1 MGTKAIVEH
10 EHQEARLITWPMVDT
25 EKGFVKDLDSYLSHR
40 GTLELR
46 KKELLHMRW
55 TERVWMPIQ
64 KNIRDHHLLCQ
75 GKEAEKMRSAVLHY
89 LEHCNTK
96 GFVSLE
102 SYDPNEYDPFLH
114 LISGPRYFKVSTPSL
129 KDPLLLQSRDRTREM
144 RTVLHCQ
151 TGNRGFAKMQQK
163 EMVLDPSVLA
173 QEISD
178 ARDEL
183 HYKIA
188 VCGASPYICAILS
201 RCMSP
206 FTLIK
211 DGQISTC
218 SHYTSKNKN
227 LSKPQPIQEASYYPG
242 HSMLHPTSNTIIFRG
257 PSSEAGGTL
266 LYLFGL
272 LLLGVQAAKLV
283 EPYCIC

>member
-1 MGTKAIVEH
+1 MGTKAGAEKGCYEDMSISMSDSRRSCLGNRIPFPSKCVGKRRAPEGWLSHSSIGRLQAIVEH
-10 EHQEARLITWPMVDT
+10 ENQEARLITWPMVDT

-151 TGNRGFAKMQQK
+151 TGHVFTHKHTEELLKINLGHVPLSYCYGATMRLSGATEKPNRYNASEYSKDTSQQ
-163 EMVLDPSVLA
+163 
-173 QEISD
+173 
-178 ARDEL
+178 
-183 HYKIA
+183 
-188 VCGASPYICAILS
+188 
-201 RCMSP
+201 
-206 FTLIK
+206 T
-211 DGQISTC
+211 
-218 SHYTSKNKN
+218 
-227 LSKPQPIQEASYYPG
+227 
-242 HSMLHPTSNTIIFRG
+242 
-257 PSSEAGGTL
+257 
-266 LYLFGL
+266 
-272 LLLGVQAAKLV
+272 
-283 EPYCIC
+283 